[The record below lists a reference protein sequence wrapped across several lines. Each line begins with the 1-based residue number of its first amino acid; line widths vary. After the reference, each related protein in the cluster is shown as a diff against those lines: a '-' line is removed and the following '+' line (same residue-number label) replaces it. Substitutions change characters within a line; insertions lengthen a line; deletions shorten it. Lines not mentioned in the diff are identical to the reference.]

1 MGTLQSGVELYDG
14 FTAPLM
20 NIVNA
25 LNLTVSAFEDMQR
38 MSGNEIDTAS
48 LDGARDAANQATMA
62 IQAMND
68 ALSGLVGG
76 DVPGSTP
83 PASPSPAPV
92 EVPVVWNTDNMP
104 VFTNTGLDRY
114 QQEIQCANSMMDT
127 LNQTQQ
133 RINQQAASM
142 DFLPPDGFAD
152 LNGMQ
157 TRLSAIQS
165 RINQIANNPI
175 NMGSDTA
182 NAALEQLRGQ
192 LSQALDAQQALNSAV
207 NNMDVEAA
215 NQAYMRLSRT
225 VGNTERYI
233 RDNVDAHG
241 RFNQEIEKGN
251 DNANQLMNT
260 IRRAVAAY
268 ASIQTLT
275 KALDLSDQLTS
286 TTARLN
292 LMNDGLQTTEELQN
306 MIAASAE
313 RSRGSYQATADAVS
327 KLGLMAGDAF
337 SSNEE
342 IVAFMEQLNKQFTIA
357 GTEAAGIDAAM
368 LQLTQAMG
376 SGVLRGEEFNSILEQ
391 APNVIQ
397 SIADYMGVPKGQLK
411 DLASEGQITAEI
423 VKGALF
429 AAADETNAQFEA
441 MPKTFAQIGQSI
453 QNTAL
458 QSFQPFLEQLNEIAN
473 SDVFGGVITGVLEG
487 LSVLAGTVLN
497 IFTAFTSWAGF
508 TRIMETLH
516 TGVLVVAG
524 VIQRLAE
531 IAVNAAS
538 AIVDNWSW
546 IAPIVYS
553 VAGAYLLYKTYTLLA
568 AAASAIAT
576 AAQWAWNAAQ
586 AASPVFWI
594 VAGVIAL
601 TTAVVA
607 VVRALD
613 VFGSQSTSVFGTLT
627 GCINVAMQFFVNLGK
642 LVANIALGIWE
653 ALGACCDNIGTAF
666 HNTIA
671 GVQGWFYNLLST
683 ALEVVEG
690 ICAALNKLPFVEF
703 DYSGIAAKA
712 DEYAAKSAAAYGSKE
727 EYRSISE
734 AFGKGFGTFDA
745 FSGGWARDAFDA
757 GASWGDGIT
766 GKVTDFLDSFRL
778 EEEKEILEPETD
790 YSQYGAGP
798 GAGLAGDVSD
808 IASNTGSIADT
819 LDVTEEE
826 LAYLRDIAEQET
838 VNRFT
843 TAEISIDMSG
853 MQNHISNEMDLD
865 GVIDGMIDGVNEA
878 VEIAAEG
885 VHI

>member
-48 LDGARDAANQATMA
+48 LDGARDAANQATIA

-68 ALSGLVGG
+68 ALSGLGG
-76 DVPGSTP
+76 AGVLEGSA
-83 PASPSPAPV
+83 PAAAPPAPV
-92 EVPVVWNTDNMP
+92 EVLVVWQTDNMP
-104 VFTNTGLDRY
+104 VFTDTGIERF
-114 QQEIQCANSMMDT
+114 QQEIQSANSMLDV

-133 RINQQAASM
+133 RINQQAAGTNLFKPNAIAELNSM
-142 DFLPPDGFAD
+142 QGRI
-152 LNGMQ
+152 Q
-157 TRLSAIQS
+157 AIQN

-175 NMGSDTA
+175 HMGSDAA
-182 NAALEQLRGQ
+182 NAELERLRGQ
-192 LSQALDAQQALNSAV
+192 LAQALDAQQALNNAV
-207 NNMDVEAA
+207 GDMDVQAA
-215 NQAYMRLSRT
+215 NQAYLRLSQT
-225 VGNTERYI
+225 VGNAERYI
-233 RDNVDAHG
+233 RDNVEAQEH
-241 RFNQEIEKGN
+241 FNREIQAGTGS
-251 DNANQLMNT
+251 ANQLVST
-260 IRRAVAAY
+260 IKRAVTAY
-268 ASIQTLT
+268 MSVRTVT

-292 LMNDGLQTTEELQN
+292 LMNDGLQTTEELQS
-306 MIAASAE
+306 MIAASAK
-313 RSRGSYQATADAVS
+313 RSRGSYQDTADAVS

-337 SSNEE
+337 SSNAE
-342 IVAFMEQLNKQFTIA
+342 IVAFMEQLNKQFIIA
-357 GTEAAGIDAAM
+357 GTEASGIDAAM

-376 SGVLRGEEFNSILEQ
+376 SGALRGEEFNSILEQ
-391 APNVIQ
+391 APNIIQ
-397 SIADYMGVPKGQLK
+397 AIADYMNVPIGELR
-411 DLASEGQITAEI
+411 DYAAEGQITSEV
-423 VKGALF
+423 VKNALF
-429 AAADETNAQFEA
+429 AVAEETNEKVAS
-441 MPKTFAQIGQSI
+441 MPYTFSQVW
-453 QNTAL
+453 NNFRDDAL
-458 QSFQPFLEQLNEIAN
+458 IAFQPVLESLNGIAN
-473 SDVFGGVITGVLEG
+473 SEAFGTMITGVSEG
-487 LSVLAGTVLN
+487 LSALAGTVLSV
-497 IFTAFTSWAGF
+497 FTAFTSWDGF
-508 TRIMETLH
+508 TQIMEAIH
-516 TGVLVVAG
+516 IGVLIVAG
-524 VIQRLAE
+524 VIQRLTE

-538 AIVDNWSW
+538 AIADNWSW
-546 IAPIVYS
+546 IAPIVYG
-553 VAGAYLLYKTYTLLA
+553 VAAAYLLYKTYTLLA
-568 AAASAIAT
+568 AAV
-576 AAQWAWNAAQ
+576 QWALNAAQ
-586 AASPVFWI
+586 AASPVFWV

-601 TTAVVA
+601 ITAVVA

-613 VFGSQSTSVFGTLT
+613 VFGAKGTSVFGTLT

-642 LVANIALGIWE
+642 LVADIAIGIWE

-690 ICAALNKLPFVEF
+690 ICAALNKLPFIEF

-712 DEYAAKSAAAYGSKE
+712 DEYAAKSAAAYGSKG
-727 EYRSISE
+727 EYRSIAE
-734 AFGKGFGTFDA
+734 AFDKGFGRFDA
-745 FSGGWARDAFDA
+745 FSDGWAKDAFNA

-766 GKVTDFLDSFRL
+766 DKAADFLDSL
-778 EEEKEILEPETD
+778 QLKEMETPPDVRGFD
-790 YSQYGAGP
+790 YSQYGATP

-819 LDVTEEE
+819 LDVAEEE
-826 LAYLRDIAEQET
+826 LVYLRDIAEQET

-853 MQNHISNEMDLD
+853 MQNHISNDMDLD

-885 VHI
+885 VHT